1 MIDEIL
7 ESMESL
13 RIDVDAETQY
23 CDPTGELCRR
33 YERANEML
41 DECIS
46 IVKKYCDQKCSL
58 NQFAVSNSAA
68 GDNPGG

>member
-1 MIDEIL
+1 MINDIL
-7 ESMESL
+7 ERMDSL

-23 CDPTGELCRR
+23 CDPTGELRRR

-46 IVKKYCDQKCSL
+46 IVKEYYNKK
-58 NQFAVSNSAA
+58 
-68 GDNPGG
+68 